1 MTVIRGHIGEDMN
14 YPTRLW
20 WPSCGPWLP
29 SIGHHQVV
37 MQQFHMQTFGP
48 KISSDRRKS
57 HGPFIDGKVPC
68 PGGSRGGTLCFALSF
83 RSCPAGCSG
92 CVAGSCGRSGCG
104 VHGVASLGL
113 WHARCSDPVG
123 PSARRQAHQGA
134 GLGGANSR
142 GRWLDRWS
150 DRCSL
155 CSCPGWSHCSS
166 GPCQDPVLRHQPHQV
181 QDCQG
186 QGLHHSLHEAPH
198 WERLLR
204 FFRVLASDLLI
215 KHQLGVWFPPMI
227 GGVSGWDQT
236 LWGEFRVFE
245 KAAEWLT
252 LDSVAHCHFSYM
264 DPIWGTMHG

>member
-1 MTVIRGHIGEDMN
+1 MTVIPWSYWGRHELSYQALVAFMW
-14 YPTRLW
+14 TMA
-20 WPSCGPWLP
+20 PSL
-29 SIGHHQVV
+29 GHHQVV

-166 GPCQDPVLRHQPHQV
+166 GPCQDPVLRHQPHLV

-186 QGLHHSLHEAPH
+186 QGLHNSLHETPH
-198 WERLLR
+198 WERLLST
-204 FFRVLASDLLI
+204 FLTQVLSFVGTGFADQPSAGCVVSADDWRV
-215 KHQLGVWFPPMI
+215 
-227 GGVSGWDQT
+227 
-236 LWGEFRVFE
+236 
-245 KAAEWLT
+245 
-252 LDSVAHCHFSYM
+252 
-264 DPIWGTMHG
+264 

>member
-1 MTVIRGHIGEDMN
+1 MTVI
-14 YPTRLW
+14 
-20 WPSCGPWLP
+20 PWSYWGRHELSYQALVAFMWTMAP

-37 MQQFHMQTFGP
+37 MQQFHMHMQTFGP

-186 QGLHHSLHEAPH
+186 QGLHHSLHETPH
-198 WERLLR
+198 WERLLST
-204 FFRVLASDLLI
+204 FLTQVLSFVGTGFADQPSA
-215 KHQLGVWFPPMI
+215 GCV
-227 GGVSGWDQT
+227 VSGDDWR
-236 LWGEFRVFE
+236 G
-245 KAAEWLT
+245 
-252 LDSVAHCHFSYM
+252 
-264 DPIWGTMHG
+264 